1 MVVVARV
8 VAHASHGGTCGIPI
22 RIGAG
27 HMVVDSGLLKKV
39 KRRCVKR
46 NCLSREV
53 SGLLPFES
61 IFLRQLLREFRLN
74 VKIPAINFITSQII
88 RCKTS
93 KSLGKVQSI
102 VGLKKKKKKLWTH
115 EPPQLL
121 RIINFIFVIFTS
133 IDKKNCVNLNMKFIP
148 FIEHAAFLVKITH
161 STEV

>member
-102 VGLKKKKKKLWTH
+102 VGLKKKKKNFGPMNLPNFF
-115 EPPQLL
+115 ELSILFSSFLLQLTRKTVL
-121 RIINFIFVIFTS
+121 I
-133 IDKKNCVNLNMKFIP
+133 
-148 FIEHAAFLVKITH
+148 
-161 STEV
+161 